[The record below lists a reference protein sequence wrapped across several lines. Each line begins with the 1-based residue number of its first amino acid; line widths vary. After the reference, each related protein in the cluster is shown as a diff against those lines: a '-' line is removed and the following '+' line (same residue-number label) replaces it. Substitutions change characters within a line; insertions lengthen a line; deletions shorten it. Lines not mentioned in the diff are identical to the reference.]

1 MNVSLCIWFL
11 LTLSLSAVECN
22 AFRYSQPSDSIDGF
36 IPVTQTDL
44 KSNGK
49 VRELSTETNQSHA
62 ESILMS
68 QSNSNSDPIQLE
80 ESSTSNNTDAEDDVI
95 VNEFFMEIRNLQEY
109 IFNFF
114 DNILSKDSDSFEIA
128 SGVRVEALD
137 NSKDNSTS
145 ENNSR
150 SLRNQPEA
158 DLFLQNIRNF
168 GERYDLRVNMPRAM
182 ESGRLFFFSGMYSV

>member
-22 AFRYSQPSDSIDGF
+22 AYRYSQPSDSIDGF
-36 IPVTQTDL
+36 IPVTPTDL
-44 KSNGK
+44 NVNGK
-49 VRELSTETNQSHA
+49 VRQLSTDRNQSDA
-62 ESILMS
+62 KSNLM
-68 QSNSNSDPIQLE
+68 NPDPIQLE
-80 ESSTSNNTDAEDDVI
+80 ESSTSNHTDAEDDVI

-114 DNILSKDSDSFEIA
+114 DNIFPKDSDSFEIA
-128 SGVRVEALD
+128 SGVRIEALD

-145 ENNSR
+145 EIKSR
-150 SLRNQPEA
+150 SLRNPIGEA
-158 DLFLQNIRNF
+158 DVFSQKIRNF

-182 ESGRLFFFSGMYSV
+182 ESGRLFFFSGMYSD